1 MSLSC
6 GLGFLSFKAQAKP
19 SSFCLHGLG
28 FLRIHELGLL
38 SYFRPQQ
45 MAELNCCSYIVFI
58 LMFVNSISFSISF
71 LFYQTFVFS
80 CFGERSKLFF
90 SFLFFFFLKRSKR
103 KKKKKF
109 KFYYLKFSIVWN
121 FETLSAA
128 NYIYIYIYNLC
139 FSSRRVHLKAL
150 YVIK

>member
-38 SYFRPQQ
+38 SYFRPQH

-90 SFLFFFFLKRSKR
+90 SFLFFFFFWKEVKE
-103 KKKKKF
+103 KKKKKNQILLF
-109 KFYYLKFSIVWN
+109 KIFYCLKLWN
-121 FETLSAA
+121 L
-128 NYIYIYIYNLC
+128 IC
-139 FSSRRVHLKAL
+139 C
-150 YVIK
+150 